1 VTKVRAVYQAIV
13 ALSTDGVCD
22 ANQRQIIQLAQISER
37 HFRRILHDLEELGL
51 IRTERHYHFRQRKT
65 KNLYF
70 ILGQPDS
77 GSPVGGA
84 IGLPESGMHACCML
98 HGEVERKNWNLLDF
112 LNEPE
117 RSLRAA
123 QCAPDLVQAWRA
135 LKDFRDQNDLWGPL
149 GFKNPIGWIN
159 KELKEGHPPPPLQI
173 PLPGGAIDL
182 SVEFKSRGMTREEI
196 EAQHPARQ
204 AGFTLGEDGMWR

>member
-77 GSPVGGA
+77 GSPVGGGDRTLGVRLGGQSDSQSPA
-84 IGLPESGMHACCML
+84 CMHAACCM
-98 HGEVERKNWNLLDF
+98 VK
-112 LNEPE
+112 
-117 RSLRAA
+117 LRE
-123 QCAPDLVQAWRA
+123 
-135 LKDFRDQNDLWGPL
+135 K
-149 GFKNPIGWIN
+149 IGIY
-159 KELKEGHPPPPLQI
+159 LI
-173 PLPGGAIDL
+173 
-182 SVEFKSRGMTREEI
+182 S
-196 EAQHPARQ
+196 
-204 AGFTLGEDGMWR
+204 